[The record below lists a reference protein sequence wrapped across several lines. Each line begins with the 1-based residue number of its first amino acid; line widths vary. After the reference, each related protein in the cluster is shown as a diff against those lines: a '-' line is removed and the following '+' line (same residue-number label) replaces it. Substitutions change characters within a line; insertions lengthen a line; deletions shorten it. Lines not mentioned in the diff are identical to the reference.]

1 MFTSAVTY
9 VLFGVCC
16 SMLTYLVSVH
26 TSLETKLED
35 DEKTEGKQNTP
46 GEKESPFFVV
56 QQPVVDVMPLDPE
69 LALSAQDLSLDEKSL
84 SLSDDEDYEKKA
96 DLRKFG
102 DGLDLNLPEE
112 DVIDFETYKNN
123 LDAPKMYT
131 RCRSF
136 SEPRGSMKR
145 IPYSQSMEDAFNNKT
160 LVIGELPMNISPVLA
175 AVATGCEDIDEY
187 VNQPGSPSDLNQF
200 DLSQNEPGQ
209 AGHIEKVNERKPM
222 VFVGGVSASTTS
234 IELVTELKSQGFN
247 VTVLPRIRYGVSF
260 GFCPDLVL
268 SSNEEVDRILAM
280 GRVWVKDRWI
290 DVRPYIPKDDE
301 EKKAINSPPALT
313 KTIVETD
320 DIVHGSVAYISHE
333 DLMNTS
339 CTTSPSSSHEIMS
352 PPLESMSPVTLGQ
365 FYPMPPGYQF
375 QNIINFDPQLY
386 QQSPIMSPMWFPA
399 TTQTPLATGGEFVS
413 FQTPSHPP
421 GFSPPREQHPLEA

>member
-1 MFTSAVTY
+1 V
-9 VLFGVCC
+9 
-16 SMLTYLVSVH
+16 
-26 TSLETKLED
+26 
-35 DEKTEGKQNTP
+35 
-46 GEKESPFFVV
+46 
-56 QQPVVDVMPLDPE
+56 
-69 LALSAQDLSLDEKSL
+69 
-84 SLSDDEDYEKKA
+84 

-136 SEPRGSMKR
+136 SEPSGSMR
-145 IPYSQSMEDAFNNKT
+145 HIAYQSMEDAFNNKT
-160 LVIGELPMNISPVLA
+160 LVIGELPMKVSPVLA
-175 AVATGCEDIDEY
+175 PVSTTSGCEDIDEY

-209 AGHIEKVNERKPM
+209 ITPIEKVNERKPM

-268 SSNEEVDRILAM
+268 SSDEEVEKILAL

-290 DVRPYIPKDDE
+290 DVRPYIPKDNE
-301 EKKAINSPPALT
+301 EKPMNSPPALNET
-313 KTIVETD
+313 LVETN
-320 DIVHGSVAYISHE
+320 DIVDGSVAYISRE
-333 DLMNTS
+333 DLLNTS
-339 CTTSPSSSHEIMS
+339 CTTSPSSSHDTMS
-352 PPLESMSPVTLGQ
+352 PPTMSPITLGQ

-375 QNIINFDPQLY
+375 GNMINFDTNGNIINFNDPNLY

-399 TTQTPLATGGEFVS
+399 APAQTGGEFVS